1 MSISTASTIIVPE
14 LSNSSCTVSQDHEN
28 ELLSLSSCSGNNV
41 PDTNTLI
48 HDSKQ
53 TTMKMFT
60 ITNATKMKLD
70 KILAYAVAI
79 DMMPYSVVDREGFKL
94 YTQALC
100 PSYKLPSRKTLTDKR
115 IPDLYKET
123 KKVVENI
130 LSNLTFFALTTD
142 CWTSISNKPFI
153 ALTCHYL
160 NADFKLGNL
169 VKTHLY
175 FIC

>member
-1 MSISTASTIIVPE
+1 
-14 LSNSSCTVSQDHEN
+14 
-28 ELLSLSSCSGNNV
+28 
-41 PDTNTLI
+41 
-48 HDSKQ
+48 
-53 TTMKMFT
+53 
-60 ITNATKMKLD
+60 MKLD
-70 KILAYAVAI
+70 KILAYDVAI
-79 DMMPYSVVDREGFKL
+79 DMMPYSVVDREGFRL

-115 IPDLYKET
+115 IRDLYKET

-153 ALTCHYL
+153 ALACHYL